1 MKLGTEAQDR
11 GTGVLSALLPRS
23 TSSSVSMHRI
33 GARYH
38 FIHPLWSEARPDG
51 IRDGCRERRQGQG
64 QVSSRPG
71 PPQPPPS
78 PPRSTP
84 AAPSPLPA
92 AMLLLRIWAGLS
104 RSWYAPLP
112 RLPPPG
118 PWPWPLGP
126 AFSGMAA
133 GRPGARGDAGGSGR
147 ARMGRGWSPIGA
159 DGGGWGRMEPG
170 GREASRRRRRRHPQ
184 EAPGSLQPAPRVTSR
199 RAAAPHA
206 ACCRGAGERRG
217 QLQAG
222 SAASRR
228 SRAGASRR
236 AELSRP
242 ARATLMA

>member
-11 GTGVLSALLPRS
+11 GTGALPALLPCS

-64 QVSSRPG
+64 QGQVSSHPG

-104 RSWYAPLP
+104 RSWYAPLA

-147 ARMGRGWSPIGA
+147 ARMGADGARWGRMEA
-159 DGGGWGRMEPG
+159 DGGGWSLVAAKLPEG
-170 GREASRRRRRRHPQ
+170 AAAATLRRR
-184 EAPGSLQPAPRVTSR
+184 PGPCSRLPA
-199 RAAAPHA
+199 
-206 ACCRGAGERRG
+206 
-217 QLQAG
+217 
-222 SAASRR
+222 
-228 SRAGASRR
+228 
-236 AELSRP
+236 
-242 ARATLMA
+242 

>member
-1 MKLGTEAQDR
+1 MEQKLKAEGQ
-11 GTGVLSALLPRS
+11 VLYQPCS

-78 PPRSTP
+78 PPRSSP

-104 RSWYAPLP
+104 RSWYAPLA

-126 AFSGMAA
+126 AFSGIAA

-147 ARMGRGWSPIGA
+147 AQMGA
-159 DGGGWGRMEPG
+159 DGAGWGRMEADGARWPRSFQKAPPPPPSG
-170 GREASRRRRRRHPQ
+170 GARVLAAGSPRDVTPSGCPSRCLLPRSRRTARTAAGGQRRF
-184 EAPGSLQPAPRVTSR
+184 
-199 RAAAPHA
+199 
-206 ACCRGAGERRG
+206 
-217 QLQAG
+217 
-222 SAASRR
+222 
-228 SRAGASRR
+228 
-236 AELSRP
+236 
-242 ARATLMA
+242 